1 MIEGDDLVI
10 LKRSKPAFNVPK
22 MMFGSKLV
30 DGGNLTLNDL
40 EKNILIKKD
49 PKTEKYIKPL
59 LGAKT
64 YLNNKNRWVLWLY
77 DISPSELRHIPEI
90 YIRVQKVKNF
100 RLESKKD
107 KTVKSAE
114 TPTEFSELRQPK
126 SDYIVV
132 PRTTS
137 ENRKYIPLAFFSK
150 EYIIDS
156 SVTVIPSANLYHF
169 GVLSSLMH
177 MTWVNYVCGRLE
189 SRYRYSNQIVYNNF
203 PWPVDP
209 SDKEIKNIKDIS
221 KKILDIRSEFKNNS
235 LVDLYDP
242 ISMPAKLTK
251 AHQEL
256 DKAVDKAY
264 GKKFDNDSERMKYL
278 FELYKKELENNC

>member
-1 MIEGDDLVI
+1 
-10 LKRSKPAFNVPK
+10 
-22 MMFGSKLV
+22 
-30 DGGNLTLNDL
+30 
-40 EKNILIKKD
+40 
-49 PKTEKYIKPL
+49 
-59 LGAKT
+59 
-64 YLNNKNRWVLWLY
+64 
-77 DISPSELRHIPEI
+77 
-90 YIRVQKVKNF
+90 
-100 RLESKKD
+100 
-107 KTVKSAE
+107 
-114 TPTEFSELRQPK
+114 
-126 SDYIVV
+126 
-132 PRTTS
+132 
-137 ENRKYIPLAFFSK
+137 
-150 EYIIDS
+150 
-156 SVTVIPSANLYHF
+156 
-169 GVLSSLMH
+169 

-221 KKILDIRSEFKNNS
+221 KRILDIRSEFKNNS